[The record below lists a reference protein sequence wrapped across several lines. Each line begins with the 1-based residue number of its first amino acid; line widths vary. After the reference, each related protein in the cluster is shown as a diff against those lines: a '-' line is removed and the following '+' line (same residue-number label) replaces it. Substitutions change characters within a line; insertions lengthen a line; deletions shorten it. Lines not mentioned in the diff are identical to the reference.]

1 MDWKDQRQV
10 SEYVELLNEK
20 LGLEPYSIY
29 MMPKSVQDGGR
40 AGDITGDY
48 EWSIDDIVVPSGIDL
63 PTVNDSEIT
72 NRITNKEWV
81 NVRTRR
87 NRALKNSDVMALQD
101 RVMTDEQKTYRQA
114 LRDLPSTQSDPFNI
128 TWPTKPSSLYNKKT
142 LKL

>member
-20 LGLEPYSIY
+20 LGLEPYTIY

-72 NRITNKEWV
+72 NRITNKAWV

-128 TWPTKPSSLYNKKT
+128 TWPTKPS
-142 LKL
+142 

>member
-48 EWSIDDIVVPSGIDL
+48 EWSTDDIVVPDGVTL
-63 PTVNDSEIT
+63 PAVTDSEIT
-72 NRITNKEWV
+72 NRITNKEWA

-87 NRALKNSDVMALQD
+87 NRALLNSDVMALQD
-101 RVMTDEQKTYRQA
+101 RVMTEDQKAYRQA

-128 TWPTKPSSLYNKKT
+128 TWPAKP
-142 LKL
+142 

>member
-1 MDWKDQRQV
+1 MDWKDQRQI

-20 LGLEPYSIY
+20 LGLEPCTIY
-29 MMPKSVQDGGR
+29 MMPKSVQDGGS
-40 AGDITGDY
+40 AGDITCDY
-48 EWSIDDIVVPSGIDL
+48 EWSTDDIVVPDGVTL
-63 PTVNDSEIT
+63 PAVTDSEIT
-72 NRITNKEWV
+72 NRITNKEWA

-128 TWPTKPSSLYNKKT
+128 TWPTKPS
-142 LKL
+142 

>member
-20 LGLEPYSIY
+20 LGLAFNTIY

-48 EWSIDDIVVPSGIDL
+48 EWSSDDIVVPDGVTL
-63 PTVNDSEIT
+63 PTVTDSEIT
-72 NRITNKEWV
+72 NRIKNKMWEG
-81 NVRTRR
+81 VRVRR

-101 RVMTDEQKTYRQA
+101 RVMTEEQKTYRHA
-114 LRDLPSTQSDPFNI
+114 LRDLPKTQSDPFNI
-128 TWPTKPSSLYNKKT
+128 TWPTKPAS
-142 LKL
+142 

>member
-20 LGLEPYSIY
+20 LGLEPCTIY
-29 MMPKSVQDGGR
+29 MMPKSVQDGGS

-48 EWSIDDIVVPSGIDL
+48 EWSINYIVVPSGIDL

-128 TWPTKPSSLYNKKT
+128 TWPTKPS
-142 LKL
+142 

>member
-20 LGLEPYSIY
+20 LGLKPFTIY
-29 MMPKSVQDGGR
+29 MMPKIVQNGEK

-72 NRITNKEWV
+72 NRITNKAWV

-128 TWPTKPSSLYNKKT
+128 TWPTKPS
-142 LKL
+142 

>member
-72 NRITNKEWV
+72 NRITNKAWV

-114 LRDLPSTQSDPFNI
+114 LRDLPATQSDPFNI
-128 TWPTKPSSLYNKKT
+128 TWPKKPS
-142 LKL
+142 

>member
-20 LGLEPYSIY
+20 LGLEPCTIY
-29 MMPKSVQDGGR
+29 MMPKSVQDGGS

-72 NRITNKEWV
+72 NRITNIEWV

-128 TWPTKPSSLYNKKT
+128 TWPTKPS
-142 LKL
+142 

>member
-20 LGLEPYSIY
+20 LGLEPCTIY
-29 MMPKSVQDGGR
+29 MMPKSVQDGGS

-48 EWSIDDIVVPSGIDL
+48 EWSTDDIVVPSGIDL

-72 NRITNKEWV
+72 NRITNKAWA

-87 NRALKNSDVMALQD
+87 NRALLNSDVMALQD

-114 LRDLPSTQSDPFNI
+114 LRDLPKTQSDPFNI
-128 TWPTKPSSLYNKKT
+128 TWPTKPS
-142 LKL
+142 

>member
-20 LGLEPYSIY
+20 LGLEPCTIY
-29 MMPKSVQDGGR
+29 MMPKSIQDGGR

-87 NRALKNSDVMALQD
+87 NRALKNSDVMALED

-114 LRDLPSTQSDPFNI
+114 L
-128 TWPTKPSSLYNKKT
+128 
-142 LKL
+142 

>member
-1 MDWKDQRQV
+1 MDWKNQQQV

-20 LGLEPYSIY
+20 LGLKPFTIY
-29 MMPKSVQDGGR
+29 MMPKIVQNGEK

-48 EWSIDDIVVPSGIDL
+48 EWSTDDIVVPSGIDL

-114 LRDLPSTQSDPFNI
+114 LRDLPKTQSDPFNI
-128 TWPTKPSSLYNKKT
+128 TWPTKPS
-142 LKL
+142 

>member
-72 NRITNKEWV
+72 NRITNKAWV

-101 RVMTDEQKTYRQA
+101 RVMTDEQKTYRHA
-114 LRDLPSTQSDPFNI
+114 LRDLPSSQSAPFNI
-128 TWPTKPSSLYNKKT
+128 TWPTKPS
-142 LKL
+142 